1 LPNAMTWVGAA
12 IIVAA
17 SYYVAQHEARSKRR

>member
-1 LPNAMTWVGAA
+1 VTTLAGAA

-17 SYYVAQHEARSKRR
+17 TTWLAQHEARRV